1 MGVREPVAMEI
12 PLEEGAAA
20 RVPPRIRRRLL
31 EGRTGGGGGGGP
43 ASAEE
48 IEARLKDA
56 EQRRQQF
63 YDWLSCKARK
73 KPRSPSWS
81 SQEEDYGQ
89 RLEAKLQAAEQKRM
103 SFLAKAQDRLAK
115 LDELRQAAKNDV
127 EMRFEKEKEELE
139 TRVESRVRQAE
150 ENRMRLLNED
160 MQRRAALKER
170 TAKSLV
176 QKAKSESKHT
186 EQVRSAILQK
196 RAAAE
201 KKRMALLEA
210 ERRKAHARLVHIQRA
225 AKTVC
230 SQRETERIKL
240 KEHLESK
247 LQRAKRKRAEYL
259 KQRGSPRSS
268 SHADYIKHADFLS
281 RKLARC
287 WRNFVKSQKTTHALV
302 QAYDALG
309 LNEKSVKSMPF
320 EKLAMSMESPAALE
334 ATKALLER
342 LERRL
347 IICQSAGSPNAE
359 NIDHLLK
366 RLVSPKRKTPQS
378 RTRVAAKRPA
388 KTSEPSRSS
397 RYSLRVVLCA
407 YMILAHPGAVL
418 SGQGEQE
425 KLLMESAANFV
436 REFELLVKTVLEG
449 PGRASS
455 QPSLDTDTAESSS
468 CQIPSHVTGQSKFRT
483 QLVNFDK
490 AWCSYLYRFVVWKV
504 KDARSL
510 EGDLVRAACKL
521 ELSMMQTCK
530 LTVDGQSDNLTHDM
544 KAIQK
549 QVTDDQKLLREKV
562 QHLSGD
568 AGIERMNS
576 ALSDMRSK
584 FFEAKENGSPLA
596 APVANVSTPLS
607 INPSG
612 QLPPSD
618 VSVSSKTDAEGSKS
632 VVRSLFG
639 ASSSSSTSSVSLPT
653 ENEQKVNEILHENGG
668 TFAVNSDDASTIEKD
683 FQARVRETM
692 EKTFWDVVTD
702 SMKGDK
708 PDYSQLVNL
717 VKEVRDSLHDL
728 APKRWKEEILGNI
741 DIEILS
747 QVLGSGSQDTQYLGQ
762 IMQYSLDMVR
772 KLSAAAKEDEMK
784 KTHDKLL
791 SELAASSEVNDNSF
805 VISVIKGL
813 RFTLEEIKELQ
824 VEVNKARIQMIQPMI
839 KGAAGEEYLQKAFG
853 ERYGPPGNASA
864 SLPVTLQWISTS
876 KNVVDAEWSEHLDS
890 LSVLPAADH
899 AQPLVTVLRAGHG
912 APPGGQTASLSAEG
926 SSGLPE
932 CKGEK
937 VDKLVRIGLLQLI
950 GGMEGLQLQSTPE
963 TFHLNFL
970 RLRAVQ
976 RQFQEVIVMAT
987 SMLVLRQVL
996 MSENPKITPQELENV
1011 ILELFGTLV
1020 KLFDNSHEAG
1030 TEEIVEA
1037 MMSSSASAGSLS
1049 DAQIQTRRQIITR
1062 VFLKSLQG
1070 NDLVFKKVSRAV
1082 HCAFRG
1088 VILGGSGAKG
1098 QKLADAALRRVGA
1111 GKLADRVVKAA
1122 EVLIKVATVSEKVH
1136 GPWYKALA

>member
-31 EGRTGGGGGGGP
+31 EGRTAGSAGGGQT
-43 ASAEE
+43 SAEE
-48 IEARLKDA
+48 IEARLKEA

-89 RLEAKLQAAEQKRM
+89 RLEARLQAAEQKRL

-127 EMRFEKEKEELE
+127 ELRFEKEKEELE

-150 ENRMRLLNED
+150 ENRMRLLNAD
-160 MQRRAALKER
+160 MERRAALKER

-176 QKAKSESKHT
+176 QKATSDSKHT
-186 EQVRSAILQK
+186 EQVRSAILRK

-201 KKRMALLEA
+201 KKRLALLEA
-210 ERRKAHARLVHIQRA
+210 EKRKAHAWLAHIQRA
-225 AKTVC
+225 AETVC

-240 KEHLESK
+240 KEHLDSK

-268 SHADYIKHADFLS
+268 AHADYIKHADFLS

-309 LNEKSVKSMPF
+309 INEKSVKSMPF
-320 EKLAMSMESPAALE
+320 EELAMSMESPAALG
-334 ATKALLER
+334 ATKELLDR
-342 LERRL
+342 LEKRL
-347 IICQSAGSPNAE
+347 IVGSSTAE

-388 KTSEPSRSS
+388 RTSEPSRSS

-449 PGRASS
+449 PVRASR
-455 QPSLDTDTAESSS
+455 QPSLDTDAAESSS
-468 CQIPSHVTGQSKFRT
+468 CQMPSHVTGQSKFRT
-483 QLVNFDK
+483 QLVSFDK

-530 LTVDGQSDNLTHDM
+530 LTSDGQSQDLTHDM

-596 APVANVSTPLS
+596 TPVANVSTPLS

-612 QLPPSD
+612 QLPPAD
-618 VSVSSKTDAEGSKS
+618 VNVSSKKDAGGSRS
-632 VVRSLFG
+632 IVRSLFG
-639 ASSSSSTSSVSLPT
+639 ASSSSSTSPVSLPT
-653 ENEQKVNEILHENGG
+653 DNEQMVNEMLHENGG
-668 TFAVNSDDASTIEKD
+668 AFAVNSDDASTIEKD

-692 EKTFWDVVTD
+692 EKAFWDVVTD

-708 PDYSQLVNL
+708 PDYSQLINL

-728 APKRWKEEILGNI
+728 APKGWKEEILGNI
-741 DIEILS
+741 DVEILTL
-747 QVLGSGSQDTQYLGQ
+747 VLESGSQDTQYLGQ
-762 IMQYSLDMVR
+762 IMHYSLDMVR

-784 KTHDKLL
+784 KSHDKLL
-791 SELAASSEVNDNSF
+791 SELAASSEVNGNGVNSF

-824 VEVNKARIQMIQPMI
+824 AEVSKARVQMMQPMI
-839 KGAAGEEYLQKAFG
+839 KGSAGVEYLQNAFG
-853 ERYGPPGNASA
+853 DRYGPPASASA
-864 SLPVTLQWISTS
+864 SLPATLQWVSAS
-876 KNVVDAEWSEHLDS
+876 KNMVGAEWSEHLGS

-912 APPGGQTASLSAEG
+912 APGGQTASLSAAG

-932 CKGEK
+932 CTGEK
-937 VDKLVRIGLLQLI
+937 VDKLVRIGLLLLI

-963 TFHLNFL
+963 SFHLNFM

-976 RQFQEVIVMAT
+976 GQFQGVIVMAT

-996 MSENPKITPQELENV
+996 MSENPKITPLELEN
-1011 ILELFGTLV
+1011 IISELFGTLL
-1020 KLFDNSHEAG
+1020 KLLDNSREAG

-1037 MMSSSASAGSLS
+1037 MMSSSASAGTSS
-1049 DAQIQTRRQIITR
+1049 DEKIQSRRQIITR
-1062 VFLKSLQG
+1062 VFLKSLQA
-1070 NDLVFKKVSRAV
+1070 DDVVFKKVSRAV

-1088 VILGGSGAKG
+1088 VVLGGSGSKG

-1111 GKLADRVVKAA
+1111 GKLVDRVVKAA
-1122 EVLIKVATVSEKVH
+1122 EVLIRVAMVSEKVH